1 MDLHGNGLVSS
12 ADFRVSAVTSF
23 HIKEGVMYQKENPSS
38 TYQFIPYYLDHNKLT
53 LAINSDF
60 LNAQFKI
67 GDVVIDPLVQDM
79 GTLKKDMITGSHSNQ
94 DCSLDTAC
102 EYDFMV
108 PAPPGATLINAMF
121 SFEFTAN
128 APCVGQDG
136 AFSFAINGGCL
147 SQKYQGTGNGT
158 GPQNFPNQSILLN
171 KGASLAGCF
180 PSPVCGPPL
189 QNIPFSF
196 YFYRKCHGP
205 DGCDGSCIA
214 ASQDLTI
221 TLVGRTFDSASL
233 SATPQ
238 NSCAGAPVTLTAR
251 GYYGIPP
258 YNFVWQGLPQFNG
271 DSVIQVNPTANT
283 VYTVQVSEPCPGSG
297 RYNNKINK
305 RECAL

>member
-1 MDLHGNGLVSS
+1 
-12 ADFRVSAVTSF
+12 
-23 HIKEGVMYQKENPSS
+23 MYQKENPSS

-60 LNAQFKI
+60 LNAQFKM
-67 GDVVIDPLVQDM
+67 GDVVIDPLVQSN
-79 GTLKKDMITGSHSNQ
+79 GNLNKNMITGSHSNQ

-108 PAPPGATLINAMF
+108 PAPQGAILTGALF

-136 AFSFAINGGCL
+136 AFSFAINGGCA
-147 SQKYQGTGNGT
+147 SQMYAGTGTAT
-158 GPQNFPNQSILLN
+158 GPQTFSKSKHFIEKWSQPGWLFSQPGLR
-171 KGASLAGCF
+171 
-180 PSPVCGPPL
+180 GPP

-196 YFYRKCHGP
+196 YFYRNCHGP
-205 DGCDGSCIA
+205 EGCDGSCIM
-214 ASQDLTI
+214 ASQDLQI

-233 SATPQ
+233 SASPL

-283 VYTVQVSEPCPGSG
+283 TYIVQISDPCPGAG
-297 RYNNKINK
+297 GQITNQ
-305 RECAL
+305 